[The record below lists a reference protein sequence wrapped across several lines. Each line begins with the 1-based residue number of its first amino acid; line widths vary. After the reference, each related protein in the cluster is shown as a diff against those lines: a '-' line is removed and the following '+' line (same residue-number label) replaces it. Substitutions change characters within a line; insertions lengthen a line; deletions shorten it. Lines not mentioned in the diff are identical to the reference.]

1 MGGFSWG
8 NGRAPQSGRKSLFGG
23 KRLQNTEQPDYSRY
37 SAEDLCSQ
45 FKSENWK
52 LLSDE
57 EKIALFQ
64 EIENREAVAH
74 NREPAKVIQAFGG
87 NLGGYNNITHVI
99 KIRLT
104 DNQFEDLD
112 TIFHEGEHANQS
124 RSSNKDVNFSEN
136 DKKLIMLED
145 TISSDGRNDHYHY
158 YTSLYSVMTSELDA
172 NNVALQKVLSFK
184 EEFKDE
190 EKYLAYLSSRQKEYE
205 ELAADIENKRE
216 EKKKALLETAEC
228 AYIRRELTEKEFEKI
243 KDNIINNFNY
253 DSCEARTVEINEVLK
268 NYDLSD
274 KREIMNI
281 SLDTDSVETAS
292 TNEEPILD
300 RYQIIDAQEIK
311 NINDSGENFWNHH
324 GNTKEDYMKLA
335 SKLPEIQKELD
346 AGKTFDEIK
355 ENPDLHDALIAY
367 YSDDKMIRVI
377 QDKNG
382 SYQFEDDGRHR
393 VIAAQEF
400 GYKIPVNVVNS
411 QQPEITNYY
420 NEVRNKSAQEDADV
434 KENIRA
440 KEKVEV
446 EVKEE
451 ERNGEAE
458 AIEDSRE
465 EKTEAEEE
473 EASGE
478 KGTETEEEEDSG
490 EEEENSEEEETEE
503 KEDPEEETETEVE
516 DDSKEENSIM
526 LEDMDN
532 DMADIRSE
540 KDNSI
545 VIDDLEEADYTDI
558 NSKDNS
564 DSKDNSNDN
573 SDSNDNSN
581 DNSDSNDNGMDI

>member
-1 MGGFSWG
+1 MGRFSWG
-8 NGRAPQSGRKSLFGG
+8 NGRVPQTGRKSLFGG

-37 SAEDLCSQ
+37 SVEDLCSQ

-64 EIENREAVAH
+64 EIENREAVGH

-145 TISSDGRNDHYHY
+145 TISSDGRNSHYFKY

-228 AYIRRELTEKEFEKI
+228 ACIRRELTEKEFEKI
-243 KDNIINNFNY
+243 KNNIINNFNY

-382 SYQFEDDGRHR
+382 SYQFEEDGRHR
-393 VIAAQEF
+393 VMAAQEF

-411 QQPEITNYY
+411 QQPEVANYY
-420 NEVRNKSAQEDADV
+420 NVVRSQSVQEQADA
-434 KENIRA
+434 KENRRE
-440 KEKVEV
+440 KEKTEI
-446 EVKEE
+446 EE
-451 ERNGEAE
+451 DPE
-458 AIEDSRE
+458 
-465 EKTEAEEE
+465 EAEEE
-473 EASGE
+473 
-478 KGTETEEEEDSG
+478 TEVEETSEEEV
-490 EEEENSEEEETEE
+490 EEETEVE
-503 KEDPEEETETEVE
+503 EVSEEEAEEETRG
-516 DDSKEENSIM
+516 N
-526 LEDMDN
+526 
-532 DMADIRSE
+532 RS
-540 KDNSI
+540 
-545 VIDDLEEADYTDI
+545 
-558 NSKDNS
+558 
-564 DSKDNSNDN
+564 
-573 SDSNDNSN
+573 
-581 DNSDSNDNGMDI
+581 